1 MMSWKSFSQTGTD
14 STKIRI
20 TKPIAREVIK
30 DLLEGD
36 LAKERIELLES
47 LNSEL
52 ITKSDS
58 QKNLI
63 DNLNGQITN
72 FKSIVISKD
81 FQIENHIK
89 ISDTY
94 KKAYLKEKRSK
105 LIWKIATGVA
115 LGTAIIINK

>member
-20 TKPIAREVIK
+20 NKPIAREVIK

-52 ITKSDS
+52 VTKSDS

-72 FKSIVISKD
+72 YKSIVVSKD
-81 FQIENHIK
+81 LQIENHIK